1 MYDKS
6 NIESE
11 KFEQSEGI
19 LQKIDK
25 VIILILKKIEELLKQ
40 MNSLITNIFKFMK
53 NSLEV
58 KKLKRVFFILIMAIA
73 MAFVFVG
80 VNVIFGKVI
89 L

>member
-25 VIILILKKIEELLKQ
+25 VIILIL
-40 MNSLITNIFKFMK
+40 
-53 NSLEV
+53 
-58 KKLKRVFFILIMAIA
+58 RR
-73 MAFVFVG
+73 
-80 VNVIFGKVI
+80 
-89 L
+89 